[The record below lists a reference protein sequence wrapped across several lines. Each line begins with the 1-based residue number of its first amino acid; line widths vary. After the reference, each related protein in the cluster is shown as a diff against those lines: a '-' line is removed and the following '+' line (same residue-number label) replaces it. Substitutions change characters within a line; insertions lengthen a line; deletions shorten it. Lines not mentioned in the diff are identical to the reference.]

1 VYVRISIRRGRAK
14 IIKYKDVS
22 SESGVGVREN
32 ISLAWLVCTN
42 HGAYIFI

>member
-1 VYVRISIRRGRAK
+1 MIKAK

-22 SESGVGVREN
+22 SESGVGARE
-32 ISLAWLVCTN
+32 ILALVWLVCTN